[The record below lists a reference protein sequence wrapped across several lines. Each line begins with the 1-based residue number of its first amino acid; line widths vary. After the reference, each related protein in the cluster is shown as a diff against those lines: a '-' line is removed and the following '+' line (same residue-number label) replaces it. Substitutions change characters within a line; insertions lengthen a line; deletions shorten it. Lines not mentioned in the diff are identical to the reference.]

1 MNEKI
6 LNQVY
11 AYIDSKKDE
20 IIQEL
25 IALASIKS
33 VSDEKSVVKPFGQG
47 CMDVLECMLEKGNI
61 QGFKTRNYE
70 NYVGCIELDN
80 GASDSIGLWS
90 HLDVVPEGE
99 DWLTPPYSPTV
110 KDGFLF
116 GRGVGDNKSAA
127 IGVFFIQQAL
137 RDLNIQ
143 TKHKIQLYLGTNE
156 EVGMK
161 DVEYFVKNYEAP
173 KFSLVPDAG
182 FPGVCGEFG
191 RVRYILKSRNKLSSQ
206 VKELGA
212 GMAFNIIPN
221 YAYVVLE
228 NNKIDLESIS
238 SDYQVTQ
245 ENNCIKIEA
254 FGKSSHAAFPEGG
267 INAIH
272 QLTTLL
278 CKLNLCEN
286 DREIFEFMTHVNDDF
301 YGTFLGINKTDDISG
316 QTVSSGTILRLNDGY
331 VELFNDCR
339 HCVTDTNE
347 KIIEMIQKKS
357 DEFHFDVEI
366 VEKSKPSYIDS
377 NGEIVQTIT
386 KIYQDYTGNEHKMF
400 IGKGGTYAGQIPNA
414 IATGIVLKG
423 KNPKPEYIKPGHGG
437 AHQPDELLPIDGY
450 IEGIKLLA
458 TILLNVDEI
467 I

>member
-1 MNEKI
+1 MNENI

-11 AYIDSKKDE
+11 DYIDQKKDE

-25 IALASIKS
+25 ISLSSIKS
-33 VSDEKSVVKPFGQG
+33 ISDEKSVVKPFGQG
-47 CMDVLECMLEKGNI
+47 CIDVLECMLEKGKQ
-61 QGFKTRNYE
+61 QGFETRNYE
-70 NYVGCIELDN
+70 NYVGCIELN
-80 GASDSIGLWS
+80 NHASESIGLWA

-99 DWLTPPYSPTV
+99 DWLTPPYTPTL

-127 IGVFFIQQAL
+127 IGVFFIQQAI
-137 RDLNIQ
+137 RDL
-143 TKHKIQLYLGTNE
+143 KIPMNHNVQLYLGTNE
-156 EVGMK
+156 EIGMK

-191 RVRYILKSRNKLSSQ
+191 RVRYILKSRRPFSSQ
-206 VKELGA
+206 IKELSA

-228 NNKIDLESIS
+228 NKDIDVSKIS
-238 SDYQVTQ
+238 SDYKVTCKD
-245 ENNCIKIEA
+245 NCIKIEA

-267 INAIH
+267 INAIR
-272 QLTTLL
+272 QLTSLL
-278 CKLNLCEN
+278 CQLPLCKN
-286 DREIFEFMTHVNDDF
+286 DLEIFEFLNHVNDDS
-301 YGTFLGINKTDDISG
+301 YGTFLGINQSDDISG
-316 QTVSSGTILRLNDGY
+316 QTVSSGTVLRFNNGY
-331 VELFNDCR
+331 VELLNDCR
-339 HCVTDTNE
+339 HCVTDSNDRVIHQIE
-347 KIIEMIQKKS
+347 KIS
-357 DEFHFDVEI
+357 DQYYFDVEV
-366 VEKSKPSYIDS
+366 VERSKPSYIDS
-377 NGEIVQTIT
+377 KGKVVQTIARICKEYT
-386 KIYQDYTGNEHKMF
+386 NQDREMF
-400 IGKGGTYAGQIPNA
+400 IGKGGTYAGQLPNA

-423 KNPKPEYIKPGHGG
+423 KNPIPEYIKPGHGG

-450 IEGIKLLA
+450 IDGIKLLA